1 MIGYLGS
8 DRSGSIALLAEV
20 TGILGRLT
28 DSMTWSWRAGLFR
41 SLPLTQTV
49 HRWSISDAG
58 QERVLRHLPVQASR
72 SMPWYSVAFRS
83 TRICPS
89 TLLPALLMGLNREL
103 DDEIRFSP
111 QYGTQHLAQLIVDA
125 WNSADVRHIMRA
137 PGHCCRLSRGPNR
150 KLGTRIGSSPI
161 GGGGIGCTPGSW
173 NHGNLGTPPFSYEC
187 RCIPSAADAPVMHQ
201 IGDWAAESYSAQWI
215 TTEPTCDQA
224 PRIPYALVIGHFHTH
239 AGLFRFPRM
248 HLLCTKS
255 KIKARDWIWSAP
267 STRDE
272 LKGNSPG
279 FWNRWIPPFLVL
291 DEHCV
296 SAALTVCS
304 D

>member
-28 DSMTWSWRAGLFR
+28 DSMTWAWRAGLFR

-89 TLLPALLMGLNREL
+89 TLLPALLMGLNRKL

-111 QYGTQHLAQLIVDA
+111 QHGTQHLARLIVDA

-150 KLGTRIGSSPI
+150 KLDTRIESSPI
-161 GGGGIGCTPGSW
+161 GGGGIGCTPESRNRGS
-173 NHGNLGTPPFSYEC
+173 LVIPPFPR
-187 RCIPSAADAPVMHQ
+187 RCGFMPM
-201 IGDWAAESYSAQWI
+201 
-215 TTEPTCDQA
+215 
-224 PRIPYALVIGHFHTH
+224 
-239 AGLFRFPRM
+239 PRM

-267 STRDE
+267 STSDE

-304 D
+304 N